1 MLYTQPFRSL
11 TNSTP
16 TYAWV
21 NQKRNVSIAESAY
34 VIAYAEM
41 QPSFLIEKDFL
52 ISIPHLMR
60 TARVLQP
67 FYMKVQLDRGE
78 FVSTSD
84 ISDIYEMWETRR
96 LAVLNY
102 LYSLVDELIWF
113 QENRESLSG
122 PMLENFKK
130 LQLYLKLV

>member
-1 MLYTQPFRSL
+1 MPYIQQVRDL

-16 TYAWV
+16 LYARV
-21 NQKRNVSIAESAY
+21 NQKRSTSVAESAY

-41 QPSFLIEKDFL
+41 LPSFLIERDVL
-52 ISIPHLMR
+52 ISSPHLMR

-67 FYMKVQLDRGE
+67 FYIKVQLDREE
-78 FVSTSD
+78 FVATSD
-84 ISDIYEMWETRR
+84 ISDIYESWETRR

-122 PMLENFKK
+122 PMLANFNK